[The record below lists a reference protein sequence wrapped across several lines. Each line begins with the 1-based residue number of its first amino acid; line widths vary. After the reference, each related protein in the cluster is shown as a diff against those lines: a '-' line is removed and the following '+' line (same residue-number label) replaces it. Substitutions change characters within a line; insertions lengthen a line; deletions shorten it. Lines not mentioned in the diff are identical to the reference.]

1 MEINGIIRVNMTGAE
16 IEAALLKAKDLPTA
30 TELQEELDAK
40 ATTTALT
47 ETAETLGTAIGTKAS
62 KTELTEAVTTINT
75 ALAGKQDTLTFAT
88 DEDIEEAFGGQ

>member
-30 TELQEELDAK
+30 TELQEKFDA
-40 ATTTALT
+40 
-47 ETAETLGTAIGTKAS
+47 
-62 KTELTEAVTTINT
+62 
-75 ALAGKQDTLTFAT
+75 KQDTLEFAT

>member
-30 TELQEELDAK
+30 TELQTKLD
-40 ATTTALT
+40 
-47 ETAETLGTAIGTKAS
+47 E
-62 KTELTEAVTTINT
+62 
-75 ALAGKQDTLTFAT
+75 KQDALSFAT

>member
-30 TELQEELDAK
+30 TKLQEKFDA
-40 ATTTALT
+40 
-47 ETAETLGTAIGTKAS
+47 
-62 KTELTEAVTTINT
+62 
-75 ALAGKQDTLTFAT
+75 KQDTLEFAT

>member
-30 TELQEELDAK
+30 TELQAKFDA
-40 ATTTALT
+40 
-47 ETAETLGTAIGTKAS
+47 
-62 KTELTEAVTTINT
+62 
-75 ALAGKQDTLTFAT
+75 KQDTLTFAT

>member
-30 TELQEELDAK
+30 TELQTKFDA
-40 ATTTALT
+40 
-47 ETAETLGTAIGTKAS
+47 
-62 KTELTEAVTTINT
+62 
-75 ALAGKQDTLTFAT
+75 KQDTLEFAT

>member
-30 TELQEELDAK
+30 TELQAK
-40 ATTTALT
+40 FNA
-47 ETAETLGTAIGTKAS
+47 
-62 KTELTEAVTTINT
+62 
-75 ALAGKQDTLTFAT
+75 KQDTLTFAT

>member
-30 TELQEELDAK
+30 TELQTQFDH
-40 ATTTALT
+40 
-47 ETAETLGTAIGTKAS
+47 
-62 KTELTEAVTTINT
+62 
-75 ALAGKQDTLTFAT
+75 KQDTLEFAT

>member
-30 TELQEELDAK
+30 TELQEKFDA
-40 ATTTALT
+40 
-47 ETAETLGTAIGTKAS
+47 
-62 KTELTEAVTTINT
+62 
-75 ALAGKQDTLTFAT
+75 KQDTLTFAT

>member
-30 TELQEELDAK
+30 TELQAKLDA
-40 ATTTALT
+40 
-47 ETAETLGTAIGTKAS
+47 
-62 KTELTEAVTTINT
+62 
-75 ALAGKQDTLTFAT
+75 KQDTLTFAT